1 MESVVDV
8 IGSDAET
15 LQKMLELGAIQSP
28 MFDHPSG
35 DKIVVLPKNFS
46 HVVLSDPDM
55 EPKVIRRSPMLLET
69 SSFIDYV
76 NEFKLPD
83 QTRIFFDPEALR
95 AVAVLDYDGAGKAD
109 RGVHRATLQLA
120 HSPEWETWNAA
131 AAQTARMGFT
141 QVDFAEFLEEHGI
154 NILEPT
160 AAELMELV
168 TKMQITR
175 TVNYKKSFNLHDGRQ
190 QFTYTNDGESGSV
203 EFPARL
209 TIAIPVF
216 KGGELYRIE
225 IIIRYRLQDGGSL
238 RFALIVHR
246 KDAFVRAALMGN
258 GTDIKGDI
266 PTIAEKCGVPV
277 HIGKIG

>member
-1 MESVVDV
+1 
-8 IGSDAET
+8 
-15 LQKMLELGAIQSP
+15 
-28 MFDHPSG
+28 
-35 DKIVVLPKNFS
+35 
-46 HVVLSDPDM
+46 
-55 EPKVIRRSPMLLET
+55 VIRRCPSFTET

-83 QTRIFFDPEALR
+83 QTRVFFDPEDLR
-95 AVAVLDYDGAGKAD
+95 AVAVLDYDGAGRAD
-109 RGVHRATLQLA
+109 RGVHQATLQLS
-120 HSPEWETWNAA
+120 HSPEWDVWNAA

-141 QVDFAEFLEEHGI
+141 QEQFAEFLEEHGI
-154 NILEPT
+154 NILAPT

-168 TKMQITR
+168 TKMQVTR
-175 TVNYKKSFNLHDGRQ
+175 TVNYKKSFNLQDGRQ

-216 KGGELYRIE
+216 KGGEMYRIE

-258 GTDIKGDI
+258 GNDIDGDI
-266 PTIAEKCGVPV
+266 PTISKRCEVPV
-277 HIGKIG
+277 YIGKTG